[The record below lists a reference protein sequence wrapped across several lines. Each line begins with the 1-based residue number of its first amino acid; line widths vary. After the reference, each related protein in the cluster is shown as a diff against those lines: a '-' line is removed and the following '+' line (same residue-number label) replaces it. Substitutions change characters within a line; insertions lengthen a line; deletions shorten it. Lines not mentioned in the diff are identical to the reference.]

1 MYSMKFVLDYLE
13 RIGYEYIDDIDIGAT
28 TLVKYLSYYPNYFKQ
43 VDGECKTNSSKRLR
57 IAGDLT
63 AIQLFKC
70 TQPEGWGETDG

>member
-28 TLVKYLSYYPNYFKQ
+28 TLVKYLSYYPNYLKQ
-43 VDGECKTNSSKRLR
+43 VDRECKTNSSKRLR
-57 IAGDLT
+57 IASDLT

-70 TQPEGWGETDG
+70 TQPEGWED

>member
-28 TLVKYLSYYPNYFKQ
+28 TLVKYLSYYPNYLKQ
-43 VDGECKTNSSKRLR
+43 VDRECKTNSAKRLR

-63 AIQLFKC
+63 AVQLFKC
-70 TQPEGWGETDG
+70 TQPEGWEDIYE